1 MKKINISRQN
11 VYLLAL
17 STFLL
22 IFVLLFAFLLLIPEG
37 KQYRIKKVELKKV
50 TRELSKYQSFHDETY
65 SMLKELQSKNKHII
79 RAFKTSFSPKEFQ
92 EKHKGYFSSLHI
104 SEALQGKNDGEFRV
118 YEVNTTSKINSPKSF
133 YDFLEAINKSDWI
146 IGVDFPIHFKRVNH
160 LIASSFTM
168 KVYSSPLKVSKSKK
182 KRLTSK
188 ELFEK

>member
-22 IFVLLFAFLLLIPEG
+22 IFVILFAFLLLIPEG
-37 KQYRIKKVELKKV
+37 KEYRIKKSELKKV
-50 TRELSKYQSFHDETY
+50 TREFSEYKKFHDETY
-65 SMLKELQSKNKHII
+65 NMLKELQSKNQHII
-79 RAFKTSFSPKEFQ
+79 RAFKTSFTPKEFQ

-104 SEALQGKNDGEFRV
+104 SEVLQGSNDGEFRV
-118 YEVNTTSKINSPKSF
+118 YEVNATSKIDSPKSF
-133 YDFLEAINKSDWI
+133 YDFLEALNKSDWI
-146 IGVDFPIHFKRVNH
+146 IGVDFPIHFKRVDH

-168 KVYSSPLKVSKSKK
+168 KVYSSPPKVSKSKE

-188 ELFEK
+188 QLFEE